1 MLDDEGA
8 ELVRVTGR
16 GEHVDPEVAEHAA
29 QALAQEQLVLAEDD
43 AEVPGRLLPAD
54 VDAPRRVHQ
63 DRTVIHS
70 RDDTCGHAGRP
81 RNEQIAFQVSKV
93 VLRPVFSVFLTING
107 SSCAPMSG
115 MSSEGGAVW
124 QVARTPAL
132 RRLLGAFSASRVG
145 DVFYNTALVAV
156 VLERTGS
163 AAWVAA
169 TIVAQAGPQTVLT
182 PFAGVL
188 ADRMDRRRLMV
199 LTDLARF
206 AAMVVATVAV
216 AASAPVVV
224 LVLVALLAATLGT
237 PFASAFAA
245 LLPEVVDEDRLG
257 AANAV
262 ISAASYA
269 AIVVGPLLAAVAL
282 IGGLDALPFA
292 VNGVTF
298 LLSAALIGGVRSRRG
313 AVAQAPVDGDED
325 DDEGAVGG
333 PVAQASRES
342 FGSAFVTG
350 FRVLVRVPLLRVT
363 TVLSVVLMA
372 LYGVQLVLLPLVSRD
387 LLGTGAEGLGWLN
400 ASLGVGGVLAVGLGA
415 RLASGSQLGLWMVV
429 SGVGFGLTLALVGTT
444 TLPAVAYALLVSQG
458 VAAFVQEVC
467 GMTALQRAAAPDQIA
482 RVDGLLAS
490 LSFAALVAGNLLAPV
505 LVATVGLRPAVVGSG
520 VVVAV
525 LSLGVLL
532 DPGARPVAPPDADVA
547 AMVRD
552 LPRCRGSH
560 RPPWSRWPAPPARSA
575 RSRRAPPSSRRARRR
590 TRRGS
595 SSPAPSRCA
604 PPTARRSRRS
614 PGLTWSVRSACCTA
628 VPGRRRWSRRGSASS
643 AGCRRRRC
651 ARGSSQVRG
660 PRSTRP

>member
-1 MLDDEGA
+1 
-8 ELVRVTGR
+8 
-16 GEHVDPEVAEHAA
+16 
-29 QALAQEQLVLAEDD
+29 
-43 AEVPGRLLPAD
+43 
-54 VDAPRRVHQ
+54 
-63 DRTVIHS
+63 
-70 RDDTCGHAGRP
+70 
-81 RNEQIAFQVSKV
+81 
-93 VLRPVFSVFLTING
+93 
-107 SSCAPMSG
+107 MSG

-169 TIVAQAGPQTVLT
+169 TIVAQASPQAVLT

-206 AAMVVATVAV
+206 AVMVVATVAV
-216 AASAPVVV
+216 ALSAPVAV

-269 AIVVGPLLAAVAL
+269 AIVLGPLLAALAL
-282 IGGLDALPFA
+282 LGGLDALPFA
-292 VNGVTF
+292 VNGLTF
-298 LLSAALIGGVRSRRG
+298 LLSAALIGGVRPRRRPAATG
-313 AVAQAPVDGDED
+313 TATGTGPNVDDGEGSAGGSVPPAP
-325 DDEGAVGG
+325 
-333 PVAQASRES
+333 RES

-400 ASLGVGGVLAVGLGA
+400 ASLGLGGVLAVGLGA
-415 RLASGSQLGLWMVV
+415 RLASGSQLGTWMVV

-444 TLPAVAYALLVSQG
+444 TVPAVAYALLVGQG

-505 LVATVGLRPAVVGSG
+505 LVATVGLRPAVIGSG

-532 DPGARPVAPPDADVA
+532 DRGARPVAPPDADVA
-547 AMVRD
+547 ALLRD
-552 LPRCRGSH
+552 LPALSGLAPASVEALARDAGPVRTVPAGTHLVEAGEVAHEAWVVLSGSLEVRTADGAVVTTVDGPDLVGEIGVLH
-560 RPPWSRWPAPPARSA
+560 SRPRTATVVATQECAVRRVSA
-575 RSRRAPPSSRRARRR
+575 QALRAA
-590 TRRGS
+590 
-595 SSPAPSRCA
+595 
-604 PPTARRSRRS
+604 
-614 PGLTWSVRSACCTA
+614 L
-628 VPGRRRWSRRGSASS
+628 VPGARTSVDAAMTVRLARWSG
-643 AGCRRRRC
+643 
-651 ARGSSQVRG
+651 
-660 PRSTRP
+660 